1 MTILKCFAKAKEVI
15 AVLRNP
21 FSLFTFVR
29 LLTLCI
35 HDDPCLSLQVSFIQI
50 IKAAAPAFTLTLCMS
65 AGMEQFSLLVAVSVV
80 MVSLGT
86 GLATLIESGTGAFS
100 WLGFACI
107 FFSTFLEAVRV
118 VMTQQLLGSMRFN
131 AVEVVVWLGPLTA
144 LILFS
149 ASFIW
154 EAKGLTEHG
163 FALIQAKPLW
173 YLGAVS
179 LGFVVN
185 VAAALGIQTTSSLTF
200 KVVGCVKN
208 TLVVWCGMLLGDRV
222 EGLQMLGYSMSLA
235 GFLLY
240 SRMKLQADRR
250 KKDVRKKAD

>member
-1 MTILKCFAKAKEVI
+1 ML
-15 AVLRNP
+15 
-21 FSLFTFVR
+21 
-29 LLTLCI
+29 
-35 HDDPCLSLQVSFIQI
+35 
-50 IKAAAPAFTLTLCMS
+50 
-65 AGMEQFSLLVAVSVV
+65 AGMEEFSLLVAVSVL
-80 MVSLGT
+80 MVSCGT

-118 VMTQQLLGSMRFN
+118 VMTQQLLGSLRFN
-131 AVEVVVWLGPLTA
+131 AVEVVVWLGPPIA
-144 LILFS
+144 VILFT

-154 EAKGLTEHG
+154 EAEGLMKYG

-185 VAAALGIQTTSSLTF
+185 VAAAMGIQTTSSLTF

-208 TLVVWCGMLLGDRV
+208 TLVVWCGILLGDHV
-222 EGLQMLGYSMSLA
+222 GGLQMLGYSVSLA

-240 SRMKLQADRR
+240 SQMKL
-250 KKDVRKKAD
+250 KADKSRTQAQKKVA

>member
-1 MTILKCFAKAKEVI
+1 ML
-15 AVLRNP
+15 
-21 FSLFTFVR
+21 
-29 LLTLCI
+29 
-35 HDDPCLSLQVSFIQI
+35 
-50 IKAAAPAFTLTLCMS
+50 
-65 AGMEQFSLLVAVSVV
+65 AGMEQFSLLVAVSVL
-80 MVSLGT
+80 MVSCGT

-118 VMTQQLLGSMRFN
+118 VMTQQLLGSLRFN
-131 AVEVVVWLGPLTA
+131 AVEVVVWLGPPTA
-144 LILFS
+144 VILFT

-154 EAKGLTEHG
+154 EAEGLMKYG

-208 TLVVWCGMLLGDRV
+208 TLVVWCGILLGDHV
-222 EGLQMLGYSMSLA
+222 EGLQMLGYSVSLA

-240 SRMKLQADRR
+240 SQMKL
-250 KKDVRKKAD
+250 KADKSRTQAQKKVA

>member
-1 MTILKCFAKAKEVI
+1 ML
-15 AVLRNP
+15 
-21 FSLFTFVR
+21 
-29 LLTLCI
+29 
-35 HDDPCLSLQVSFIQI
+35 
-50 IKAAAPAFTLTLCMS
+50 
-65 AGMEQFSLLVAVSVV
+65 AGMEHFSLLVAVSVL
-80 MVSLGT
+80 MVSCGT

-118 VMTQQLLGSMRFN
+118 VMTQQLLGSLRFN

-154 EAKGLTEHG
+154 EAKGLTEYG
-163 FALIQAKPLW
+163 FALVRAKPLW

-222 EGLQMLGYSMSLA
+222 EGLQMVGYSISLA

-240 SRMKLQADRR
+240 SQMKFQADRSASR
-250 KKDVRKKAD
+250 GREQSTNKSK